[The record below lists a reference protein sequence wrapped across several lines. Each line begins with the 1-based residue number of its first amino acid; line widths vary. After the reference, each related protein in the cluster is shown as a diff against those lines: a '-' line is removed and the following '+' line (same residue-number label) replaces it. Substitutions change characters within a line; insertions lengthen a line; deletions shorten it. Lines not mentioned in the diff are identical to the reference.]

1 MATAKD
7 CDYPVSLDAAPTD
20 RTQGDVVPSSDLNK
34 YFDAA
39 VFLENTVGITG
50 SAVTTSLNY
59 KLTNVASIEPGHLH
73 KVLYDSAGSTVCIS
87 AWNYLG
93 QENYRAVALGDVPYL
108 WPYTAAT
115 TGSALRTD
123 TLGNLSWGA
132 KIKVRLF
139 ADSTHGVGTGAEHIL
154 LCDGRSFDTA
164 GVSDITTNK
173 GRITPGIAGY
183 YMVGGTTCGGIA
195 NAGANWLSQIFV
207 NDVEVL
213 RGSRGDPGA
222 GGYQASSVAG
232 IVKLTATDY
241 VEMYV
246 FNGDS
251 GTVSWVAGTAVSYVW
266 LFGPL

>member
-1 MATAKD
+1 MAKD

-20 RTQGDVVPSSDLNK
+20 RAQGDVVPSSDLNK

-59 KLTNVASIEPGHLH
+59 KLTNAASIEPGHLH
-73 KVLYDSAGSTVCIS
+73 KGLYDSAGSTVCVS
-87 AWNYLG
+87 AWYYLA
-93 QENYRAVALGDVPYL
+93 QSNYRAVALGNVPYL
-108 WPYTAAT
+108 WPSTAAT
-115 TGSALRTD
+115 TGAALRGD
-123 TLGNLSWGA
+123 DLGNITWGA
-132 KIKVRLF
+132 HIKVRLF
-139 ADSTHGVGTGAEHIL
+139 ADTVHGVGTGASHIL

-164 GVSDITTNK
+164 EVSDIVTNK

-183 YMVGGTTCGGIA
+183 YMVGGTTHGTGVAVGQQWVSSIY
-195 NAGANWLSQIFV
+195 V
-207 NDVEVL
+207 DDVEVL
-213 RGSRGDPGA
+213 RGTRGDPGA
-222 GGYQASSVAG
+222 ASNQGSSVAG
-232 IVKLTATDY
+232 IVKLTSTNY

-251 GTVSWVAGTAVSYVW
+251 ATVNWVAGTAVSYIW